1 MKAINVKAVK
11 MLDIYDKEQLYIVI
25 GEGEKKVVI
34 NVGEK
39 NFEKVKKLTEDEQQ
53 PVRNKVDDKKPVR

>member
-1 MKAINVKAVK
+1 MKAINVQAVK
-11 MLDIYDKEQLYIVI
+11 VLDIYEKEQLYIVL

-39 NFEKVKKLTEDEQQ
+39 NFEKVKKITEDEQQ
-53 PVRNKVDDKKPVR
+53 SIRHKVEDKKPVH

>member
-1 MKAINVKAVK
+1 MKIEVKAVK

-25 GEGEKKVVI
+25 GEGEKKVII

-39 NFEKVKKLTEDEQQ
+39 NFEKVKKITEDEQQ
-53 PVRNKVDDKKPVR
+53 SIRHKVEDKKPVH